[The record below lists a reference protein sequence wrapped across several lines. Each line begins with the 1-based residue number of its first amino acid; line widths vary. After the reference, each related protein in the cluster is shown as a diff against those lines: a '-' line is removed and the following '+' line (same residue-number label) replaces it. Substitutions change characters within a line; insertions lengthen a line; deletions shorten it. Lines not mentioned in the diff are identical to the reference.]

1 MTKTK
6 TVSPPEGKRYP
17 ITEKVYLV
25 EILKGMGLT
34 LFHLVRNLATY
45 PIRRHRTVVTI
56 QYPDEKRQYS
66 PRFRGRHRLKKNP
79 DGSMRCVACKLC
91 AENCPSHCIFVEP
104 AAYPDPSKGN
114 YPKRYEIDITRCVF
128 CGFCVEA
135 CPKDA
140 IEMTEVS
147 EMADSARAVFDRDFL
162 LAGGNGK
169 EPAS

>member
-6 TVSPPEGKRYP
+6 NVTPAREKPYSVPER
-17 ITEKVYLV
+17 VYLI

-34 LFHLVRNLATY
+34 LRHFLKNLVTY
-45 PIRRHRTVVTI
+45 RTRRQSIVTI
-56 QYPDEKRQYS
+56 QYPDEHRTYS

-91 AENCPSHCIFVEP
+91 QENCPSHCIHVEP

-114 YPKRYEIDITRCVF
+114 YPKRYEIDITRCIF
-128 CGFCVEA
+128 CGFCAEA

-140 IEMTEVS
+140 IELTQVS
-147 EMADSARAVFDRDFL
+147 EMAEGRRSVYDREFL
-162 LAGGNGK
+162 LGEGK
-169 EPAS
+169 KEAAS

>member
-1 MTKTK
+1 MIKIK
-6 TVSPPEGKRYP
+6 PVSPPEGKRYP
-17 ITEKVYLV
+17 LRERVYLI

-34 LFHLVRNLATY
+34 LKHLVRNLATY
-45 PIRRHRTVVTI
+45 PTRNRTVVTI
-56 QYPDEKRQYS
+56 QYPEEKREYS
-66 PRFRGRHRLKKNP
+66 PRFRGKHRLKKNP

-91 AENCPSHCIFVEP
+91 VENCPSHCIFVEP
-104 AAYPDPSKGN
+104 DAYPDPSRGN
-114 YPKRYEIDITRCVF
+114 YPKRYEIDITRCIF

-147 EMADSARAVFDRDFL
+147 EMGDSVRAVFDRDFL
-162 LAGGNGK
+162 LADGK